1 MSADEA
7 MQQLQLPG
15 VGQIGVVVKDID
27 RAIAF
32 YQSNFGLGPFDV
44 MEIGAP
50 NVWDRGEE
58 KPIKARLAFADL
70 GGVQLE
76 LIQILEGDSF
86 HLEFLREHGEGIHH
100 LGFIVKDFKAK
111 LEQAKAMGFKVL
123 QADPFGMAYAYL
135 DTRQPGGI
143 IFELIMPLDQ
153 NVVWGARP
161 GELGP
166 SPAAEEVT

>member
-1 MSADEA
+1 MSAGEVI
-7 MQQLQLPG
+7 QQLQLPG
-15 VGQIGVVVKDID
+15 VGQIGVVVEDID

-32 YQSNFGLGPFDV
+32 YQSAFGLGPFDV

-58 KPIKARLAFADL
+58 KPIRARLAFADL

-100 LGFIVKDFKAK
+100 LGFVVKDFKAK

-161 GELGP
+161 GEPGP
-166 SPAAEEVT
+166 SPATEEVT

>member
-1 MSADEA
+1 MSADEVIE
-7 MQQLQLPG
+7 QLQLPA
-15 VGQIGVVVKDID
+15 VGQIGVVVENVD

-32 YQSNFGLGPFDV
+32 YQSAFGLGPFDV
-44 MEIGAP
+44 REMGAP

-100 LGFIVKDFKAK
+100 LGFFVPDFKAK
-111 LEQAKAMGFKVL
+111 VEKAKAMGFRVL
-123 QADPFGMAYAYL
+123 QTGPFGLAYAYL

-143 IFELIMPLDQ
+143 IFELIMPMDQ

-161 GELGP
+161 GEPGP
-166 SPAAEEVT
+166 